1 MIDNRKKIL
10 SSVFFVCIGAFML
23 FYSLKFGGTFFNGIS
38 KYILVFISLINI
50 IGGVMIGF
58 VRISNVK
65 EINSE
70 KDNSGKEEIVSCER
84 NVKEINPEK
93 DNSGKEEI
101 VSCERNVKEI
111 NSAKDNSDKEEIVS
125 CERNV
130 KEINPEKDDNIIEAA
145 NDNEAKEPKHVITAE
160 ISIEV
165 TGEDEPTKYDKRRE
179 RWAVIC
185 FWALLAYII
194 SALFLIFVD
203 INVYFCFA
211 FVISTSVCIF
221 SFFKASY
228 IDPEEPTDP
237 MPWYYG
243 AL

>member
-10 SSVFFVCIGAFML
+10 SSVFLVCIGAFLL

-38 KYILVFISLINI
+38 KYILVSISLINI

-70 KDNSGKEEIVSCER
+70 KDNSSKE
-84 NVKEINPEK
+84 
-93 DNSGKEEI
+93 GI

-111 NSAKDNSDKEEIVS
+111 NSEKTNSGKKEIFY
-125 CERNV
+125 CKIDV
-130 KEINPEKDDNIIEAA
+130 KEINSEKNDNIIEAA

-221 SFFKASY
+221 SFFKAFD

>member
-1 MIDNRKKIL
+1 
-10 SSVFFVCIGAFML
+10 ML

-38 KYILVFISLINI
+38 KYILVSISLINI

-58 VRISNVK
+58 VRFSNVK

-70 KDNSGKEEIVSCER
+70 KDNGS
-84 NVKEINPEK
+84 
-93 DNSGKEEI
+93 KEEI

-111 NSAKDNSDKEEIVS
+111 NSEKDNSGKKEIFY
-125 CERNV
+125 CKIDV
-130 KEINPEKDDNIIEAA
+130 KEINSEKDDSIIEAA

-194 SALFLIFVD
+194 STLFLIFVD

-221 SFFKASY
+221 SFFKSFD
-228 IDPEEPTDP
+228 IDPEEPTDS

>member
-1 MIDNRKKIL
+1 
-10 SSVFFVCIGAFML
+10 ML

-38 KYILVFISLINI
+38 KYILVSISLINI

-65 EINSE
+65 EINS
-70 KDNSGKEEIVSCER
+70 
-84 NVKEINPEK
+84 EK

>member
-10 SSVFFVCIGAFML
+10 SSVFLVCIGAFLL

-38 KYILVFISLINI
+38 KYILVSISLINI

-70 KDNSGKEEIVSCER
+70 KDNSSKE
-84 NVKEINPEK
+84 
-93 DNSGKEEI
+93 GI

-111 NSAKDNSDKEEIVS
+111 NSEKDNSGKKEIFY
-125 CERNV
+125 CKIDV
-130 KEINPEKDDNIIEAA
+130 KEINSEKDNSIIEAA

-228 IDPEEPTDP
+228 IDPEEPTGP

>member
-1 MIDNRKKIL
+1 MIDNHKKIL
-10 SSVFFVCIGAFML
+10 SSIFFVCIGAFLL

-38 KYILVFISLINI
+38 KYILVSISLINI

-70 KDNSGKEEIVSCER
+70 KDNSSKE
-84 NVKEINPEK
+84 
-93 DNSGKEEI
+93 GI

-111 NSAKDNSDKEEIVS
+111 NSEKTNSGKKEIFY
-125 CERNV
+125 CKIDV
-130 KEINPEKDDNIIEAA
+130 KEINSEKDDSIIEAA
-145 NDNEAKEPKHVITAE
+145 NDNEVKEPKHVITAE

-228 IDPEEPTDP
+228 IDPEEPTGP

>member
-10 SSVFFVCIGAFML
+10 SSVFFVCIGAFLL

-38 KYILVFISLINI
+38 KYILVSISLINI

-70 KDNSGKEEIVSCER
+70 KDNSSKEGIVSCER

-93 DNSGKEEI
+93 DNSGKKEI
-101 VSCERNVKEI
+101 FYCKIDVKEI
-111 NSAKDNSDKEEIVS
+111 NSEKDNS
-125 CERNV
+125 
-130 KEINPEKDDNIIEAA
+130 IIEVA

-228 IDPEEPTDP
+228 IDPEEPTDS

>member
-10 SSVFFVCIGAFML
+10 SSVFLVCIGAFML

-38 KYILVFISLINI
+38 KYILVSISLINI

-70 KDNSGKEEIVSCER
+70 KDNSS
-84 NVKEINPEK
+84 
-93 DNSGKEEI
+93 KEEI

-111 NSAKDNSDKEEIVS
+111 NSEKTDSGKKEIFY
-125 CERNV
+125 CKIDV
-130 KEINPEKDDNIIEAA
+130 KEINSEKDDSIIEAA
-145 NDNEAKEPKHVITAE
+145 NDNEVKEPKHVITAE

-194 SALFLIFVD
+194 SVLFLIFVD

>member
-1 MIDNRKKIL
+1 
-10 SSVFFVCIGAFML
+10 ML
-23 FYSLKFGGTFFNGIS
+23 FYSLKFGGTFFNGIT
-38 KYILVFISLINI
+38 KYILVPISLINI
-50 IGGVMIGF
+50 IGGLIIGF

-70 KDNSGKEEIVSCER
+70 KDNSS
-84 NVKEINPEK
+84 
-93 DNSGKEEI
+93 KEEI

-111 NSAKDNSDKEEIVS
+111 NSEKTDSGKKEIFY
-125 CERNV
+125 CKIDV
-130 KEINPEKDDNIIEAA
+130 KEINSEKDDSIIEAA
-145 NDNEAKEPKHVITAE
+145 NDNEVKEPKHVITAE

>member
-1 MIDNRKKIL
+1 MIDNHKKIL
-10 SSVFFVCIGAFML
+10 SSVFLVCIGAFML

-38 KYILVFISLINI
+38 KYILVSISLMNI

-70 KDNSGKEEIVSCER
+70 KDNSS
-84 NVKEINPEK
+84 
-93 DNSGKEEI
+93 KEEI

-111 NSAKDNSDKEEIVS
+111 NSEKTNSGKKEIFY
-125 CERNV
+125 CKIDV
-130 KEINPEKDDNIIEAA
+130 KEINSEKDDSIIETA
-145 NDNEAKEPKHVITAE
+145 NDNEVKEPKHVITAE

-228 IDPEEPTDP
+228 IDPEEPTGP

>member
-10 SSVFFVCIGAFML
+10 SSVFFVCIGAFLL

-38 KYILVFISLINI
+38 KYILVSISLINI

-70 KDNSGKEEIVSCER
+70 KDNSDKEEIFYCKID
-84 NVKEINPEK
+84 VKEINSEK

-111 NSAKDNSDKEEIVS
+111 NIENYS
-125 CERNV
+125 
-130 KEINPEKDDNIIEAA
+130 NIIEAA

-228 IDPEEPTDP
+228 IDPEEPTDS

>member
-1 MIDNRKKIL
+1 MIDNHKKIL
-10 SSVFFVCIGAFML
+10 SSVFFVCIGAFLL

-38 KYILVFISLINI
+38 KYILVSISLINI

-84 NVKEINPEK
+84 NVKEIYSEK
-93 DNSGKEEI
+93 DNSSKEEI

-111 NSAKDNSDKEEIVS
+111 NSEKTNSGKKEIFY
-125 CERNV
+125 CKIDV
-130 KEINPEKDDNIIEAA
+130 KEINSEKDNSIIEAA
-145 NDNEAKEPKHVITAE
+145 NDNEVKEPKHVITAE

-228 IDPEEPTDP
+228 IDPEEPTGP

>member
-10 SSVFFVCIGAFML
+10 SSVFFVCIGAFLL

-38 KYILVFISLINI
+38 KYILVSISLINI

-70 KDNSGKEEIVSCER
+70 KDNSSKEGIVSCER

-93 DNSGKEEI
+93 DNSGKKEI
-101 VSCERNVKEI
+101 FYCKIDVKEI
-111 NSAKDNSDKEEIVS
+111 NSEKDNS
-125 CERNV
+125 
-130 KEINPEKDDNIIEAA
+130 IIEAA
-145 NDNEAKEPKHVITAE
+145 NDNEVKEPKHVITAE

-228 IDPEEPTDP
+228 IDPEEPTDS

>member
-38 KYILVFISLINI
+38 KYILVSISLINI

-84 NVKEINPEK
+84 NVKEINSEK
-93 DNSGKEEI
+93 TNSGKKEI
-101 VSCERNVKEI
+101 VSCIIDVKEI
-111 NSAKDNSDKEEIVS
+111 NS
-125 CERNV
+125 
-130 KEINPEKDDNIIEAA
+130 EKDDNIIEAA

-194 SALFLIFVD
+194 SVLFLIFVD

-221 SFFKASY
+221 SFFKAFD

>member
-1 MIDNRKKIL
+1 MIDNHKKIL
-10 SSVFFVCIGAFML
+10 SSVFLVCIGAFML

-38 KYILVFISLINI
+38 KYILVSISLINI

-70 KDNSGKEEIVSCER
+70 KDNSSKEGIVSCER

-93 DNSGKEEI
+93 DNSGKKEI
-101 VSCERNVKEI
+101 FYCKIDVKEI
-111 NSAKDNSDKEEIVS
+111 NS
-125 CERNV
+125 
-130 KEINPEKDDNIIEAA
+130 EKDDSIIEAA
-145 NDNEAKEPKHVITAE
+145 NDNEVKEPKHVITAE

-228 IDPEEPTDP
+228 IDPEEPTGP

>member
-10 SSVFFVCIGAFML
+10 SSVFLVCIGAFML

-38 KYILVFISLINI
+38 KYILVSISLINI

-84 NVKEINPEK
+84 NVKEINSEK

-111 NSAKDNSDKEEIVS
+111 NSEKDN
-125 CERNV
+125 
-130 KEINPEKDDNIIEAA
+130 NIIEVA

-194 SALFLIFVD
+194 SVLFLIFVD

>member
-10 SSVFFVCIGAFML
+10 SSVFFFCIGAFML

-38 KYILVFISLINI
+38 KYILVPISLINI
-50 IGGVMIGF
+50 IGGLIIGF

-70 KDNSGKEEIVSCER
+70 KDNSS
-84 NVKEINPEK
+84 
-93 DNSGKEEI
+93 KEEI

-111 NSAKDNSDKEEIVS
+111 NSEKANSSKKEIVY
-125 CERNV
+125 CKIDF
-130 KEINPEKDDNIIEAA
+130 KEINSEKDDSIIEAE

-211 FVISTSVCIF
+211 FVISTSVCVF
-221 SFFKASY
+221 SFFKASD

>member
-1 MIDNRKKIL
+1 MIDNHKKIL

-38 KYILVFISLINI
+38 KYILVSISLINI

-93 DNSGKEEI
+93 DNSSKEEI
-101 VSCERNVKEI
+101 VSCIIDVKEI
-111 NSAKDNSDKEEIVS
+111 NS
-125 CERNV
+125 
-130 KEINPEKDDNIIEAA
+130 EKDDNIIEAA

-194 SALFLIFVD
+194 SVLFLIFVD

>member
-1 MIDNRKKIL
+1 MNDNRKKIL
-10 SSVFFVCIGAFML
+10 SSVFLVCIGAFLL

-38 KYILVFISLINI
+38 KYILVSISLINI

-70 KDNSGKEEIVSCER
+70 KDNSGKEEIF
-84 NVKEINPEK
+84 
-93 DNSGKEEI
+93 
-101 VSCERNVKEI
+101 SCERNVKEI
-111 NSAKDNSDKEEIVS
+111 NSEKTDSGKKEIFY
-125 CERNV
+125 CKIDV
-130 KEINPEKDDNIIEAA
+130 KEINSEKDDSIIEAA
-145 NDNEAKEPKHVITAE
+145 NDNEVKEPKHVITAE

-194 SALFLIFVD
+194 SVLFLIFVD

>member
-10 SSVFFVCIGAFML
+10 SSVFFVCIGAFLL

-38 KYILVFISLINI
+38 KYILVSISLINI

-70 KDNSGKEEIVSCER
+70 KDNSSKE
-84 NVKEINPEK
+84 
-93 DNSGKEEI
+93 GI

-111 NSAKDNSDKEEIVS
+111 NSEKDNSGKKEIFY
-125 CERNV
+125 CKIDV
-130 KEINPEKDDNIIEAA
+130 KEINSEKDDSIIEAA

>member
-1 MIDNRKKIL
+1 MNDNRKKIL
-10 SSVFFVCIGAFML
+10 SSVFLVCIGAFML
-23 FYSLKFGGTFFNGIS
+23 FYSLKFGGTFFNGSS
-38 KYILVFISLINI
+38 KYILVPISLINI

-84 NVKEINPEK
+84 NVKEINSEK
-93 DNSGKEEI
+93 ANSSKKEI
-101 VSCERNVKEI
+101 VYCKIDFKEI
-111 NSAKDNSDKEEIVS
+111 NSEE
-125 CERNV
+125 
-130 KEINPEKDDNIIEAA
+130 DDSIIEAE

-179 RWAVIC
+179 RWAVI
-185 FWALLAYII
+185 FIWALLASII
-194 SALFLIFVD
+194 SALFFVFVD
-203 INVYFCFA
+203 MNVYFSIA
-211 FVISTSVCIF
+211 FIISTSVCSF
-221 SFFKASY
+221 SFFKASD
-228 IDPEEPTDP
+228 IDPEEPTGP

>member
-1 MIDNRKKIL
+1 MIDNHKKIL
-10 SSVFFVCIGAFML
+10 SSVFFVCIGAFLL

-38 KYILVFISLINI
+38 KYILVSISLINI
-50 IGGVMIGF
+50 IGGLIIGF

-84 NVKEINPEK
+84 NVKEINSEK
-93 DNSGKEEI
+93 TNSGKKEI
-101 VSCERNVKEI
+101 FYCKIDVKEI
-111 NSAKDNSDKEEIVS
+111 NS
-125 CERNV
+125 
-130 KEINPEKDDNIIEAA
+130 EKDDSIIEAA
-145 NDNEAKEPKHVITAE
+145 NDNEVKEPKHVITAE

-221 SFFKASY
+221 SFFKAFD

>member
-38 KYILVFISLINI
+38 KYILVSISLINI

-70 KDNSGKEEIVSCER
+70 KDDS
-84 NVKEINPEK
+84 
-93 DNSGKEEI
+93 
-101 VSCERNVKEI
+101 
-111 NSAKDNSDKEEIVS
+111 
-125 CERNV
+125 
-130 KEINPEKDDNIIEAA
+130 IIEAA

-228 IDPEEPTDP
+228 IDPEEPTDS

>member
-1 MIDNRKKIL
+1 MIDNHKNIL
-10 SSVFFVCIGAFML
+10 SSVFLICIGAFLL

-38 KYILVFISLINI
+38 KYILVSISLINI

-70 KDNSGKEEIVSCER
+70 KDNSSKEGIVSCER

-93 DNSGKEEI
+93 DNSGKKEI
-101 VSCERNVKEI
+101 FYCKIDVKEI
-111 NSAKDNSDKEEIVS
+111 NSEKDNS
-125 CERNV
+125 
-130 KEINPEKDDNIIEAA
+130 IIEAA
-145 NDNEAKEPKHVITAE
+145 NDNEVKEPKHVITAE

-228 IDPEEPTDP
+228 IDPEEPTDS

>member
-1 MIDNRKKIL
+1 
-10 SSVFFVCIGAFML
+10 ML

-38 KYILVFISLINI
+38 KYILVSISLINI

-70 KDNSGKEEIVSCER
+70 KDNSSKEEIVSCER
-84 NVKEINPEK
+84 NVKEINSEK

-111 NSAKDNSDKEEIVS
+111 NIENYS
-125 CERNV
+125 
-130 KEINPEKDDNIIEAA
+130 NIIEAA
-145 NDNEAKEPKHVITAE
+145 NDNEVKEPKHVITAE

>member
-1 MIDNRKKIL
+1 
-10 SSVFFVCIGAFML
+10 ML

-38 KYILVFISLINI
+38 KYILVSISLINI

-70 KDNSGKEEIVSCER
+70 KDNSS
-84 NVKEINPEK
+84 
-93 DNSGKEEI
+93 KEEI

-111 NSAKDNSDKEEIVS
+111 NSEKDNSGKKEIFY
-125 CERNV
+125 CKIDV
-130 KEINPEKDDNIIEAA
+130 KEINSEKDDSIIETA
-145 NDNEAKEPKHVITAE
+145 NDNEVKEPKHVITAE

-228 IDPEEPTDP
+228 IDPEEPTGP

>member
-10 SSVFFVCIGAFML
+10 SSVFLVCIGAFML

-38 KYILVFISLINI
+38 KYILVSISLINI

-70 KDNSGKEEIVSCER
+70 KDNSS
-84 NVKEINPEK
+84 
-93 DNSGKEEI
+93 KEEI

-111 NSAKDNSDKEEIVS
+111 NSEKTDSGKKEIFY
-125 CERNV
+125 CKIDV
-130 KEINPEKDDNIIEAA
+130 KEINSEKDDSIIEAA
-145 NDNEAKEPKHVITAE
+145 NDNEAKEPKLVITAE

-194 SALFLIFVD
+194 SVLFLIFVD

-228 IDPEEPTDP
+228 IDPEEPTGP

>member
-38 KYILVFISLINI
+38 KYILVSISLINI

-84 NVKEINPEK
+84 NVKEINSEK
-93 DNSGKEEI
+93 DN
-101 VSCERNVKEI
+101 
-111 NSAKDNSDKEEIVS
+111 
-125 CERNV
+125 
-130 KEINPEKDDNIIEAA
+130 NIIEAA
-145 NDNEAKEPKHVITAE
+145 NDNEVKEPKHVITAE

-211 FVISTSVCIF
+211 FVICTSVCIF

>member
-23 FYSLKFGGTFFNGIS
+23 FYSLKFGGTFFNGIT
-38 KYILVFISLINI
+38 KYILVSISLINI

-70 KDNSGKEEIVSCER
+70 KDNSS
-84 NVKEINPEK
+84 
-93 DNSGKEEI
+93 KEEI

-111 NSAKDNSDKEEIVS
+111 NSEKTDSGKKEIFY
-125 CERNV
+125 CKIDV
-130 KEINPEKDDNIIEAA
+130 KEINSEKDDNIIEAV

>member
-10 SSVFFVCIGAFML
+10 SSVFFVCIGAFLL

-38 KYILVFISLINI
+38 KYILVSISLINI

-58 VRISNVK
+58 VRISKVK

-70 KDNSGKEEIVSCER
+70 KDNSSKE
-84 NVKEINPEK
+84 
-93 DNSGKEEI
+93 GI

-111 NSAKDNSDKEEIVS
+111 NSEKTNSGKKEIFY
-125 CERNV
+125 CKIDV
-130 KEINPEKDDNIIEAA
+130 KEINSEKDYNIIEAA

-165 TGEDEPTKYDKRRE
+165 TGEDEPPKYANRRE

-194 SALFLIFVD
+194 SVLFLIFVD

-228 IDPEEPTDP
+228 IDPEEPTGP

>member
-10 SSVFFVCIGAFML
+10 SSVFFVCIGAFLL

-38 KYILVFISLINI
+38 KYILVSISLINI

-84 NVKEINPEK
+84 NVKEINSEK
-93 DNSGKEEI
+93 DNSGKKEI
-101 VSCERNVKEI
+101 FYCKIDVKEI
-111 NSAKDNSDKEEIVS
+111 NSEKDNS
-125 CERNV
+125 
-130 KEINPEKDDNIIEAA
+130 IIEAA

-228 IDPEEPTDP
+228 IDPEEPTGP

>member
-38 KYILVFISLINI
+38 KYILVSISLINI

-93 DNSGKEEI
+93 D
-101 VSCERNVKEI
+101 
-111 NSAKDNSDKEEIVS
+111 
-125 CERNV
+125 
-130 KEINPEKDDNIIEAA
+130 DNIIEAA
-145 NDNEAKEPKHVITAE
+145 NDNEAKEPKLVITAE

-203 INVYFCFA
+203 INVFFCFA

>member
-1 MIDNRKKIL
+1 
-10 SSVFFVCIGAFML
+10 ML

-38 KYILVFISLINI
+38 KYILVSISLINI

-65 EINSE
+65 EINS
-70 KDNSGKEEIVSCER
+70 
-84 NVKEINPEK
+84 
-93 DNSGKEEI
+93 
-101 VSCERNVKEI
+101 
-111 NSAKDNSDKEEIVS
+111 
-125 CERNV
+125 
-130 KEINPEKDDNIIEAA
+130 EKDDNIIEAA

>member
-10 SSVFFVCIGAFML
+10 SSVFFVCIGAFLL

-38 KYILVFISLINI
+38 KYILVSISLINI

-70 KDNSGKEEIVSCER
+70 KDNSS
-84 NVKEINPEK
+84 
-93 DNSGKEEI
+93 KEEI

-111 NSAKDNSDKEEIVS
+111 NSEKDNS
-125 CERNV
+125 
-130 KEINPEKDDNIIEAA
+130 IIEAA

>member
-38 KYILVFISLINI
+38 KYILVSISLINI

-70 KDNSGKEEIVSCER
+70 KDNSSKEEIVSYER
-84 NVKEINPEK
+84 NVKEINSEK
-93 DNSGKEEI
+93 TDSGKKEI

-111 NSAKDNSDKEEIVS
+111 NSEKDN
-125 CERNV
+125 
-130 KEINPEKDDNIIEAA
+130 NIIEVA

-194 SALFLIFVD
+194 SVLFLIFVD

-228 IDPEEPTDP
+228 IDPEEPTGP

>member
-10 SSVFFVCIGAFML
+10 SSVFLVCIGAFLL

-38 KYILVFISLINI
+38 KYILVSISLINI

-70 KDNSGKEEIVSCER
+70 KDNSS
-84 NVKEINPEK
+84 
-93 DNSGKEEI
+93 KEEI

-111 NSAKDNSDKEEIVS
+111 NSEKDNSDKEEIFY
-125 CERNV
+125 CKIDV
-130 KEINPEKDDNIIEAA
+130 KEINSEKDDNIIEAA

-228 IDPEEPTDP
+228 IDPEEPTGP

>member
-10 SSVFFVCIGAFML
+10 SSVFFVCIGAFLL

-38 KYILVFISLINI
+38 KYILVSISLINI

-84 NVKEINPEK
+84 NVKEINSEK
-93 DNSGKEEI
+93 TNSGKKEI
-101 VSCERNVKEI
+101 FYCKIDVKEI
-111 NSAKDNSDKEEIVS
+111 NS
-125 CERNV
+125 
-130 KEINPEKDDNIIEAA
+130 EKDDNIIEAA

-228 IDPEEPTDP
+228 IDPEEPTGP

>member
-1 MIDNRKKIL
+1 MIDNHKKIL
-10 SSVFFVCIGAFML
+10 SSVFFVCIGAFLL

-38 KYILVFISLINI
+38 KYILVSISLINI

-70 KDNSGKEEIVSCER
+70 KDNSS
-84 NVKEINPEK
+84 
-93 DNSGKEEI
+93 KEEI

-111 NSAKDNSDKEEIVS
+111 NSEKTNSGKKEIFY
-125 CERNV
+125 CKIDV
-130 KEINPEKDDNIIEAA
+130 KEINSEKDDSIIETA
-145 NDNEAKEPKHVITAE
+145 NDNEVKEPKHVITAE

>member
-38 KYILVFISLINI
+38 KYILVSISLINI

-70 KDNSGKEEIVSCER
+70 KDNSSKEEIVSCER
-84 NVKEINPEK
+84 NVKEINSEK

-111 NSAKDNSDKEEIVS
+111 NS
-125 CERNV
+125 
-130 KEINPEKDDNIIEAA
+130 EKDDNIIEAA

>member
-38 KYILVFISLINI
+38 KYILVSISLINI

-70 KDNSGKEEIVSCER
+70 KDNSSKE
-84 NVKEINPEK
+84 
-93 DNSGKEEI
+93 GI

-111 NSAKDNSDKEEIVS
+111 NSEKTNSGKKEIFY
-125 CERNV
+125 CKIDV
-130 KEINPEKDDNIIEAA
+130 KEINSEKDDSIIETA
-145 NDNEAKEPKHVITAE
+145 NDNEVKEPKHVITAE

-228 IDPEEPTDP
+228 IDPEEPTGP